1 MEVAISQTKVV
12 RIGNSKGIVIP
23 KKMLHVL
30 GDEVR
35 LKLENETILIE
46 PLQRKV
52 VPQEQWEKILAES
65 KNEYDYDEF
74 ADFDTALT
82 DGLDD

>member
-1 MEVAISQTKVV
+1 MEIISQTKVV

-30 GDEVR
+30 GDSVQLR
-35 LKLENETILIE
+35 LKDETILIE
-46 PLQRKV
+46 SIQKKV
-52 VPQEQWEKILAES
+52 IPQEQWEKIFAEH
-65 KNEYDYDEF
+65 KDDYKHDEF
-74 ADFDTALT
+74 ADFDTTLN